1 MAATY
6 SAYDEPAPHPYLR
19 EPKLYVSG
27 LSGDITKEHLGDLFR
42 YCIPFRPMLQFD
54 ADGGLLPGYI
64 EFKVLASA
72 EKALAT
78 LQNRPLPADAPT
90 CNIVLSP
97 FPPSTPPTSLP
108 PPSALPRLVKQLPTG
123 ITDSD
128 LYDLFRPFGP
138 LANVRSEA
146 GFGPDIGVVEFWSE
160 DDARRAE
167 EAMVGVFR
175 AWLSEEDPDP
185 FFCPESIVLKS
196 ETKTCACTPLP
207 PASLLSLKNASHL
220 FLQSSLPPTTHIM
233 ASMLTLPPYYPQQ
246 SDSSIQ
252 VYQPRRAP
260 GAHTDF
266 SANAQPF
273 VPASLMY
280 QQQQQPTPPQ
290 NVSQPSHF
298 FPPHFAIPP
307 PVTPQPFSNILS
319 LSSPP
324 ANPYAPLPP
333 QRHSP
338 SHSPS
343 LGAQQQLY
351 PFQPPQSTDMYGM
364 NQQQQ
369 PQQPNTYGQMTGN
382 TPPQQ
387 LQPTPPMT
395 PQRHLQNI
403 GPHHSPFNPM
413 FSTPP
418 NLGNHSRSSSHGSPS
433 NYSPFSL
440 PYTPPHAPFY
450 SPQNGSPPFPRS
462 PPSANSSFVHGP
474 GQQVQYAPAFGPGA
488 GSHSGLIDPCNLFIK
503 NLDPNIDSNELFTSF
518 RRFGHIVRYLNR
530 LPSTFVPLILCE
542 LLAHVLCEPK
552 LVRAEASD
560 LSPTKLPIKPA
571 AASAMSAMN
580 GTTLG
585 TKAIIVRLHEPKQL
599 RQEKLANRYSGGRNP
614 HPRSASGAT
623 SPSPSDPGEVQS
635 PMERVRRSSGS
646 YYQAALAGTL
656 GLGYQHEELSALSP
670 VVRRDVLTGE
680 LTRQVKS
687 LETVPSNDVAGIVE
701 SLVNLSLADVV
712 EAIHN
717 QEILK
722 EQVEK
727 VAASQVAAPAPAPL
741 APGETTLESP
751 GPAAPKPVVPED
763 SKLLDPSSLSNT
775 PAPPASAPEHP
786 STPVSTTGSL
796 SDYPRTSSPSG
807 SLLLGSEKDKLLAA
821 VSRVDAS
828 HAPDITNL
836 LMSLSKKERAMCL
849 FNPDY
854 LKNKVAEAK
863 AVLEADE
870 EHAEVPA
877 SPAPTTA
884 APTTPAKS
892 TQGLGSAIMS
902 PQTSAISLSGASAA
916 ATPEVPGTPAIVPA
930 ATVHTLAS
938 LARLSATEIIKLA
951 NSPNATGLPLAKA
964 DPEVVKATDEFIDS
978 LNGQSEQQKKQVV
991 GTKLFK
997 AVKTFGIRNAKITI
1011 HLLDTE
1017 DLRALTHLMNSYP
1030 SVLKEKVQQAAA
1042 ATAAK

>member
-1 MAATY
+1 MAANY
-6 SAYDEPAPHPYLR
+6 SAYDELAPHPYLR

-27 LSGDITKEHLGDLFR
+27 LSSDITKEHLGDLFR
-42 YCIPFRPMLQFD
+42 YCTPFRPMLQFD
-54 ADGGLLPGYI
+54 VDGRFLPGTSLLL
-64 EFKVLASA
+64 VLQLLQPT

-108 PPSALPRLVKQLPTG
+108 PPSALPRLVKQLPAG
-123 ITDSD
+123 ITDSE

-167 EAMVGVFR
+167 EAMHCAEVG
-175 AWLSEEDPDP
+175 DQN
-185 FFCPESIVLKS
+185 I
-196 ETKTCACTPLP
+196 
-207 PASLLSLKNASHL
+207 
-220 FLQSSLPPTTHIM
+220 
-233 ASMLTLPPYYPQQ
+233 
-246 SDSSIQ
+246 SIQ

-266 SANAQPF
+266 SANAPPF

-280 QQQQQPTPPQ
+280 QQQQPTPPQ

-307 PVTPQPFSNILS
+307 P
-319 LSSPP
+319 
-324 ANPYAPLPP
+324 
-333 QRHSP
+333 
-338 SHSPS
+338 
-343 LGAQQQLY
+343 
-351 PFQPPQSTDMYGM
+351 
-364 NQQQQ
+364 
-369 PQQPNTYGQMTGN
+369 
-382 TPPQQ
+382 
-387 LQPTPPMT
+387 
-395 PQRHLQNI
+395 
-403 GPHHSPFNPM
+403 
-413 FSTPP
+413 
-418 NLGNHSRSSSHGSPS
+418 
-433 NYSPFSL
+433 
-440 PYTPPHAPFY
+440 Y

-462 PPSANSSFVHGP
+462 PPSANGSFVHGP
-474 GQQVQYAPAFGPGA
+474 GQQVQYAPPFGPGS

-503 NLDPNIDSNELFTSF
+503 NLDPAIDSNELFTSF
-518 RRFGHIVRYLNR
+518 RRFGHIVSARVMR
-530 LPSTFVPLILCE
+530 TETGQSRGFGFVSYQTPDQ
-542 LLAHVLCEPK
+542 
-552 LVRAEASD
+552 ASGA
-560 LSPTKLPIKPA
+560 L
-571 AASAMSAMN
+571 SAMN

-599 RQEKLANRYSGGRNP
+599 RQEKLATRYSAGGRNP

-687 LETVPSNDVAGIVE
+687 LETVPSNEMAGIVE
-701 SLVNLSLADVV
+701 SLVSLSLADVV

-722 EQVEK
+722 EQVESARS
-727 VAASQVAAPAPAPL
+727 AAQPAPL
-741 APGETTLESP
+741 APGETTLASP
-751 GPAAPKPVVPED
+751 APAAPKPV
-763 SKLLDPSSLSNT
+763 S
-775 PAPPASAPEHP
+775 
-786 STPVSTTGSL
+786 VST
-796 SDYPRTSSPSG
+796 
-807 SLLLGSEKDKLLAA
+807 
-821 VSRVDAS
+821 
-828 HAPDITNL
+828 
-836 LMSLSKKERAMCL
+836 
-849 FNPDY
+849 
-854 LKNKVAEAK
+854 
-863 AVLEADE
+863 
-870 EHAEVPA
+870 VP
-877 SPAPTTA
+877 TA

-916 ATPEVPGTPAIVPA
+916 ATPEVPGTPAIASAIVPA
-930 ATVHTLAS
+930 IAPATVHTLAS
-938 LARLSATEIIKLA
+938 LARLPATEIIKLA

-964 DPEVVKATDEFIDS
+964 DPDVVKATDEFIDN

-997 AVKTFGIRNAKITI
+997 AVKAFGIRNAKITI

>member
-1 MAATY
+1 
-6 SAYDEPAPHPYLR
+6 
-19 EPKLYVSG
+19 
-27 LSGDITKEHLGDLFR
+27 
-42 YCIPFRPMLQFD
+42 
-54 ADGGLLPGYI
+54 
-64 EFKVLASA
+64 
-72 EKALAT
+72 
-78 LQNRPLPADAPT
+78 
-90 CNIVLSP
+90 
-97 FPPSTPPTSLP
+97 
-108 PPSALPRLVKQLPTG
+108 
-123 ITDSD
+123 
-128 LYDLFRPFGP
+128 
-138 LANVRSEA
+138 
-146 GFGPDIGVVEFWSE
+146 
-160 DDARRAE
+160 
-167 EAMVGVFR
+167 
-175 AWLSEEDPDP
+175 
-185 FFCPESIVLKS
+185 
-196 ETKTCACTPLP
+196 
-207 PASLLSLKNASHL
+207 
-220 FLQSSLPPTTHIM
+220 
-233 ASMLTLPPYYPQQ
+233 MLTLPPYYPQQ
-246 SDSSIQ
+246 PDSSIQ

-266 SANAQPF
+266 SANAPPF

-324 ANPYAPLPP
+324 ANPYPLPP
-333 QRHSP
+333 QRLSP

-343 LGAQQQLY
+343 LGAQQQLGPY
-351 PFQPPQSTDMYGM
+351 PFPPQSQPPQSTDMYGM
-364 NQQQQ
+364 GQQQ
-369 PQQPNTYGQMTGN
+369 PQQPNTYGQMTGS

-418 NLGNHSRSSSHGSPS
+418 NMGNHSRSSSHGSPS

-462 PPSANSSFVHGP
+462 PPSANGSFVHGP
-474 GQQVQYAPAFGPGA
+474 GQQVQYAPQFGPGSS
-488 GSHSGLIDPCNLFIK
+488 SHSGLIDPCNLFIK

-518 RRFGHIVRYLNR
+518 RRFGHIVSARVMR
-530 LPSTFVPLILCE
+530 TETGQSRGFGFVSYQTP
-542 LLAHVLCEPK
+542 
-552 LVRAEASD
+552 D
-560 LSPTKLPIKPA
+560 QA
-571 AASAMSAMN
+571 AGAMNAMN

-585 TKAIIVRLHEPKQL
+585 TKPIIVRLHEPKQL
-599 RQEKLANRYSGGRNP
+599 RQEKLATRYSAGRNP

-623 SPSPSDPGEVQS
+623 SPSPSDPGEVGS

-646 YYQAALAGTL
+646 YYQAALNGTL

-687 LETVPSNDVAGIVE
+687 LEIVPSNDLSGIVE
-701 SLVNLSLADVV
+701 SLVAMSLTDVV

-717 QEILK
+717 KEILK

-727 VAASQVAAPAPAPL
+727 ITSSQLAMAPTVP

-751 GPAAPKPVVPED
+751 GPAAPRPVVPEE
-763 SKLLDPSSLSNT
+763 SQLLDPASLANT
-775 PAPPASAPEHP
+775 PAPASAPEHP
-786 STPVSTTGSL
+786 STPLSATGSL
-796 SDYPRTSSPSG
+796 SEPARTSSPSG
-807 SLLLGSEKDKLLAA
+807 SLLLGAEKDRLLAA
-821 VSRVDAS
+821 VTRVDAA
-828 HAPDITNL
+828 HAADIANL
-836 LMSLSKKERAMCL
+836 LMSLPKKERAMCL
-849 FNPDY
+849 FNPEY

-863 AVLEADE
+863 AVLEADDDA
-870 EHAEVPA
+870 AESVSTVP
-877 SPAPTTA
+877 PAA
-884 APTTPAKS
+884 LSTPARS

-902 PQTSAISLSGASAA
+902 PQTSAISLSGASGV
-916 ATPEVPGTPAIVPA
+916 ATPEVPATPAVASAAVPAVAPA
-930 ATVHTLAS
+930 ATVHTLAT
-938 LARLSATEIIKLA
+938 LARLPATEIIKLA

-964 DPEVVKATDEFIDS
+964 DPEVVKATDEFIDG

-997 AVKTFGIRNAKITI
+997 AVKAFGIRNAKITI

>member
-64 EFKVLASA
+64 EFKALAS
-72 EKALAT
+72 
-78 LQNRPLPADAPT
+78 
-90 CNIVLSP
+90 
-97 FPPSTPPTSLP
+97 
-108 PPSALPRLVKQLPTG
+108 
-123 ITDSD
+123 
-128 LYDLFRPFGP
+128 
-138 LANVRSEA
+138 
-146 GFGPDIGVVEFWSE
+146 
-160 DDARRAE
+160 
-167 EAMVGVFR
+167 
-175 AWLSEEDPDP
+175 
-185 FFCPESIVLKS
+185 
-196 ETKTCACTPLP
+196 
-207 PASLLSLKNASHL
+207 ASLLSLKNASHL
-220 FLQSSLPPTTHIM
+220 FLQSSLPPTTPIM
-233 ASMLTLPPYYPQQ
+233 ASMLIQPPYYPQQ

-266 SANAQPF
+266 SANAPPF

-280 QQQQQPTPPQ
+280 QQQQPTPPQ

-351 PFQPPQSTDMYGM
+351 PFQSQPPQSTDMYGM

-474 GQQVQYAPAFGPGA
+474 GQQVQYAPPFGPGS

-503 NLDPNIDSNELFTSF
+503 NLDPSIDSNELFTSF
-518 RRFGHIVRYLNR
+518 RRFGHIVSARVMR
-530 LPSTFVPLILCE
+530 TETGQSRGFGFVSYQTP
-542 LLAHVLCEPK
+542 
-552 LVRAEASD
+552 D
-560 LSPTKLPIKPA
+560 Q

-687 LETVPSNDVAGIVE
+687 LETVPSNDVASIVE

-717 QEILK
+717 KEILK

-938 LARLSATEIIKLA
+938 LARLPATEIIKLA

-964 DPEVVKATDEFIDS
+964 DPEVIKATDEFIDS

-997 AVKTFGIRNAKITI
+997 AVKAFGIRNAKITI